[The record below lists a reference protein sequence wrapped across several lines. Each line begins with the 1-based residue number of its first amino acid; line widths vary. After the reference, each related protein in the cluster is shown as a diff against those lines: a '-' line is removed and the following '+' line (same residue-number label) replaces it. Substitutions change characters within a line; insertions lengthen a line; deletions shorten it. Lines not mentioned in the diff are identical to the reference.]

1 MEIIDVNVQWGFY
14 PRAMID
20 ASPQKVSILL
30 QEAGIARGLAISF
43 KSSLLSYREGNA
55 ETLLISQR
63 NPILLPLLTVDPRDY
78 PRCMEEIEKAKSQG
92 FLALRLFR
100 HLGEKGNV
108 LKEIFNL
115 CSRLNLPIVLDFVP
129 TYDGLQEL
137 PPIVLVDLPLED
149 LGEAFLFLKYEDRYI
164 EFSPVILSTGLL
176 NDELKKK
183 LVFGS
188 KLPFLFPSIRLKLI
202 EEVFPSPQ
210 ERELILSGNAK
221 KIFSIS

>member
-1 MEIIDVNVQWGFY
+1 
-14 PRAMID
+14 
-20 ASPQKVSILL
+20 
-30 QEAGIARGLAISF
+30 
-43 KSSLLSYREGNA
+43 
-55 ETLLISQR
+55 
-63 NPILLPLLTVDPRDY
+63 
-78 PRCMEEIEKAKSQG
+78 
-92 FLALRLFR
+92 
-100 HLGEKGNV
+100 
-108 LKEIFNL
+108 
-115 CSRLNLPIVLDFVP
+115 
-129 TYDGLQEL
+129 
-137 PPIVLVDLPLED
+137 
-149 LGEAFLFLKYEDRYI
+149 LKYEDRYI